1 MTGIVILNY
10 NDSKTTSE
18 MLDKIKS
25 YKILNHIVVVDNNS
39 SDNSLEVLK
48 KYKSDKINIVENK
61 ENKGYAYGNNV
72 GIRYLRDNYKCDYV
86 FISNPDIIVSEET
99 IKKLVEDLKNV
110 DVVAPTIN
118 QLGESIKG
126 WKLPSLKKQINTIT
140 SNRLFKNESI
150 YKENYYIRGLNEVE
164 VVSGCFFGIKDSAL
178 KTIGDFDEGT
188 FLYFEENILGYKLKN
203 KNIKTYVDTSVEVIH
218 NLSVSVDKNV
228 KKTKKYKILMNSLFY
243 YEKNII
249 KSNILRRLILRFF
262 YFIMFL
268 LLKIKNI
275 GGRS

>member
-25 YKILNHIVVVDNNS
+25 FKVLDHIVVVDNNS
-39 SDNSLEVLK
+39 SDDSLKVLE
-48 KYKSDKINIVENK
+48 KYKSNKIDIVANK
-61 ENKGYAYGNNV
+61 ENKGYAFGNNV
-72 GIRYLRDNYKCDYV
+72 GIRYLREKYKCDYV
-86 FISNPDIIVSEET
+86 FISNPDIIVDEST
-99 IKKLVEDLKNV
+99 IEVLVDDFKKV
-110 DVVAPTIN
+110 DVVAPTIS
-118 QLGESIKG
+118 QLGEEIKG
-126 WKLPSLKKQINTIT
+126 WKLPSFKKEINTIT

-150 YKENYYIRGLNEVE
+150 YNESYYKIGLNEVE

-178 KTIGDFDEGT
+178 KAIGDFDEGT
-188 FLYFEENILGYKLKN
+188 FLYFEENILGYKLKC

-243 YEKNII
+243 YENNII
-249 KSNILRRLILRFF
+249 KSNILRSFILRFF
-262 YFIMFL
+262 YFVML
-268 LLKIKNI
+268 VLLKIKNI

>member
-18 MLDKIKS
+18 MLDSIKS
-25 YKILNHIVVVDNNS
+25 FKSLDHIVVVDNNS
-39 SDNSLEVLK
+39 SDNSLEVLE
-48 KYKSDKINIVENK
+48 KYKSKKINIVANK
-61 ENKGYAYGNNV
+61 DNKGYAYGNNV
-72 GIRYLRDNYKCDYV
+72 GIKYLRDNYKCDYV
-86 FISNPDIIVSEET
+86 FISNPDIIVSESTIET
-99 IKKLVEDLKNV
+99 LVEDLKTV
-110 DVVAPTIN
+110 DVVAPTVS

-126 WKLPSLKKQINTIT
+126 WKLPNFKKQINTIT

-150 YKENYYIRGLNEVE
+150 YKDDHYTKGLNEVE
-164 VVSGCFFGIKDSAL
+164 VVSGCFFGAKDSTL
-178 KTIGDFDEGT
+178 KAIGDFDEGT
-188 FLYFEENILGYKLKN
+188 FLYFEENILGYKLKK

-228 KKTKKYKILMNSLFY
+228 KKIRKYKILINSLFY

-249 KSNILRRLILRFF
+249 KSNFIRRFVLSFF
-262 YFIMFL
+262 YFIMLL
-268 LLKIKNI
+268 LLKFKNI

>member
-25 YKILNHIVVVDNNS
+25 YKILDHIVVVDNNS
-39 SDNSLEVLK
+39 SDNSLEVLE
-48 KYKSDKINIVENK
+48 KYKSKKIDIVANK

-86 FISNPDIIVSEET
+86 FISNPDIIVSEST
-99 IKKLVEDLKNV
+99 IEVLVKDLKKV
-110 DVVAPTIN
+110 DIVAPVIK
-118 QLGESIKG
+118 QLGEEIKG
-126 WKLPSLKKQINTIT
+126 WKLPSFKKEINTIT
-140 SNRLFKNESI
+140 SNRLFKNESV
-150 YKENYYIRGLNEVE
+150 YTKDYYEDELNIVE
-164 VVSGCFFGIKDSAL
+164 VVSGCFFGIRDSAL

-188 FLYFEENILGYKLKN
+188 FLYFEENILGYKLK
-203 KNIKTYVDTSVEVIH
+203 KLNIRTYIDNSVSVIH

-249 KSNILRRLILRFF
+249 KSNILRRFVLRFF
-262 YFIMFL
+262 YFIML
-268 LLKIKNI
+268 ILLKIKNI

>member
-18 MLDKIKS
+18 MLDKIKLF
-25 YKILNHIVVVDNNS
+25 KVLDHIVVVDNNS
-39 SDNSLEVLK
+39 SDNSLEVLE
-48 KYKSDKINIVENK
+48 KYKSKKIDIVVNK

-72 GIRYLRDNYKCDYV
+72 GIKYLRENYKCDYV
-86 FISNPDIIVSEET
+86 IISNPDIIVSEST
-99 IKKLVEDLKNV
+99 IDVLVEDLKTV
-110 DVVAPTIN
+110 DVIAPTIN

-126 WKLPSLKKQINTIT
+126 WKLPSFKKQINTIT

-150 YKENYYIRGLNEVE
+150 YKEDYYTKGLNEVE

-178 KTIGDFDEGT
+178 KKIGDFDEGT

-203 KNIKTYVDTSVEVIH
+203 KKIKTYVDTSIEVIH
-218 NLSVSVDKNV
+218 NLSVSVDRNV

-249 KSNILRRLILRFF
+249 KSNILRRFILRFF
-262 YFIMFL
+262 YFIML
-268 LLKIKNI
+268 VLLKIKNV